1 MKELGFLETEVKIL
15 GVLRWGKMG
24 VGLIEK
30 VVVLWRRNFE
40 EEEGSGNGDCEKESV
55 CAIVAEL

>member
-1 MKELGFLETEVKIL
+1 MKIL

>member
-1 MKELGFLETEVKIL
+1 MKELGFLEIEVKIV

-30 VVVLWRRNFE
+30 VVLWRMNFE
-40 EEEGSGNGDCEKESV
+40 EEEGSGSGYCE
-55 CAIVAEL
+55 

>member
-1 MKELGFLETEVKIL
+1 MKELGFLEIEVKIVGL
-15 GVLRWGKMG
+15 LRWGKMG

-30 VVVLWRRNFE
+30 VVLWRRNFE
-40 EEEGSGNGDCEKESV
+40 AEEGSGSGDCEMESG